1 MQAVEQHPYV
11 DQVLAPLVG
20 DCAVGT
26 ALGEDPTLEFLENE
40 VMKVGSLAHTGI
52 EWGRIEQQALQV
64 LADRSKDLKVLGFL
78 LLCLQRGGNGERFA
92 LSLYLLHRVLDS
104 WWSDAW
110 PYPGE
115 KGKRPRRLLFGQ
127 IMQRAAKAIDSL
139 RFDGGVGDGRQFCLD
154 LLARLEHQVEPLGI
168 PDEGL
173 VGLQRSIERLP
184 VSGQAEA
191 SPPDSRPGADV
202 RQAESSGSEANT
214 LASTRP
220 SASLG
225 NVSFEPGNERATRQ
239 SLLKVADLL
248 TDVSPGDPLGYQLR
262 RYAIWHAITA
272 APPTRDG
279 ARTDL
284 AAVSADRVA
293 DYREALARGA
303 DIALWQRIEQSLSVS
318 PFWLEG
324 HWLSAEAAG
333 SLDHSD
339 CAEAI
344 RNDLKA
350 FVDRLPALAEMT
362 FNDGSPFLPKPV
374 SEWLRATSTPGA
386 GEGSG
391 QPWELAYQ
399 QACEQLEQTGLTA
412 AMQTLDQGLAD
423 AIEPRDRFH
432 WRLMSVEL
440 LRRAGLEAL
449 AQQQAEDLQ
458 EQIRGRPLEQWEPGL
473 MARLERLGPVAA
485 R

>member
-11 DQVLAPLVG
+11 DQVLGQLAGESPVG
-20 DCAVGT
+20 V
-26 ALGEDPTLEFLENE
+26 ALADDPTLEFLENE

-52 EWGRIEQQALQV
+52 EWARVEQDALQV

-104 WWSDAW
+104 WWNEAW

-154 LLARLEHQVEPLGI
+154 LLAQLVTQVEPLGI

-184 VSGQAEA
+184 VAGQAEEPA
-191 SPPDSRPGADV
+191 PDSRSGADASDGD
-202 RQAESSGSEANT
+202 RSDKAANT

-225 NVSFEPGNERATRQ
+225 NVSFDPGNERATRQ

-248 TDVSPGDPLGYQLR
+248 TEVSPAEPLGYQLR
-262 RYAIWHAITA
+262 RYAIWQSITA
-272 APPTRDG
+272 VPPTRDG

-293 DYREALARGA
+293 DYREALTRGA
-303 DIALWQRIEQSLSVS
+303 EPALWQRIEQSLSVS

-324 HWLSAEAAG
+324 HRLSAEAAETLG
-333 SLDHSD
+333 HGD

-344 RNDLKA
+344 RNALRD
-350 FVDRLPALAEMT
+350 FVDRLPGLADMT
-362 FNDGSPFLPKPV
+362 FNDGSPFLPAAV
-374 SEWLRATSTPGA
+374 AEWLQATPAPAA
-386 GEGSG
+386 GTGTG
-391 QPWELAYQ
+391 QPWEQAYQ
-399 QACEQLEQTGLTA
+399 QACEQLEQTGLAA
-412 AMQTLDQGLAD
+412 AMQMLDDGLGEAR
-423 AIEPRDRFH
+423 EPRDRFY

-440 LRRAGLEAL
+440 LRRAGLDAL
-449 AQQQAEDLQ
+449 ARQQAGDLR
-458 EQIRGRPLEQWEPGL
+458 EQARERPLEQWEPGL
-473 MARLERLGPVAA
+473 IARLERLGPDAL